1 MPKSTLLTE
10 QGVRWGD
17 EAKDDDVG
25 CKEKKRRIGCESEV
39 QSLLILIEV

>member
-25 CKEKKRRIGCESEV
+25 RKEKIMRTGCELEV